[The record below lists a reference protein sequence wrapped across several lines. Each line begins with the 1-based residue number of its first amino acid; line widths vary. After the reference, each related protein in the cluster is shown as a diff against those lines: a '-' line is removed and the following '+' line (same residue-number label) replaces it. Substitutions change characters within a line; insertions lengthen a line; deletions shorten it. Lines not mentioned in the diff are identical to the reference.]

1 MIFSGLSEGNDWVN
15 LLMSLKVD
23 DLTLGSSL
31 NTKGLFDNDD
41 SLRNRS
47 SMQIDCILTSRGEP
61 INEIC
66 QSKRIIIEKT
76 C

>member
-1 MIFSGLSEGNDWVN
+1 MIFSGLSEGNEW
-15 LLMSLKVD
+15 LILTMSLKVD

-31 NTKGLFDNDD
+31 GTEGLIDNDD

-61 INEIC
+61 INDIC
-66 QSKRIIIEKT
+66 QSKRKMTEKT
-76 C
+76 S